1 MTRSTL
7 LSRLPTCAH
16 QLSTSKVELVS
27 RSKVSCDTRSFLDY
41 HAEPGVTEYAGNII
55 PAIATTNAII
65 AGVLVLQAL
74 NVLRSTWS
82 QAKMVWLSRQPN
94 KILSLSQLPQPNS
107 QCSICRA
114 VYLPISY
121 KPGAFTLGQFVDQVV
136 VDKVGFN
143 GHVIVREGSRV
154 LFETEDFEDNKD
166 KTFEDMGLTEGV
178 FLTVLDDDEPHYP
191 VQFSIGC
198 VRAREW

>member
-1 MTRSTL
+1 MFATI
-7 LSRLPTCAH
+7 A
-16 QLSTSKVELVS
+16 
-27 RSKVSCDTRSFLDY
+27 
-41 HAEPGVTEYAGNII
+41 EYAGNII

-94 KILSLSQLPQPNS
+94 KILSLSQLPKPNA

-114 VYLPISY
+114 VYLAIKFKEDSY
-121 KPGAFTLGQFVDQVV
+121 TLGQLVQDVV
-136 VDKVGFN
+136 VDKIGFE

-154 LFETEDFEDNKD
+154 LFETEDFEDNAG
-166 KTFEDMGLTEGV
+166 KTVKELGLTEGV
-178 FLTVLDDDEPHYP
+178 FLTVLDDDDPHYP

-198 VRAREW
+198 VPVHFLSDQTQCH